1 MRSHASRSLRY
12 FLSVL
17 LFVSP
22 FLPASRLSSQQPTS
36 DSSCPCTLR
45 GVVLDAVTGN
55 PIHNVFVQASAGSA
69 WSTLTDSEGKFQL
82 DALPAGRITVH
93 AAKPG
98 FLSQDE
104 LGASSPKSFSLQ
116 LSPDSAPA
124 ILKLT
129 PEAVIFGQVTD
140 ENGEPLENFLVSLI
154 SRNPMNVP
162 RSPASRQQA
171 TTDDEGR
178 FRIASLRPGSYYVAV
193 HPQQTPALTSARSA
207 AVPQGFAPVFY
218 PAAPDMDSAIPIKVL
233 PGKSSQ
239 ANFSLKREP
248 FVRLTGTVSG
258 YGPEQQVQ
266 LYLQDSIGEQTRQE
280 IDFERATGAFHTK
293 WIPPGVYNLIAQSL
307 LQVHFD
313 APRSLQIA
321 VDGIPSTSFA
331 SRLLNANSNLS
342 GIHLVLQPTVNIPVV
357 IRGLSSADPEQE
369 QAPRVMLFLVPKG
382 QSIRGR
388 LHTSNWVDAHSGNS
402 SAPYLL
408 VPDVEPGTYDVKTE
422 VFHGGNFYIESVSWG
437 STDLLHDPLVI
448 DSSAAVPSID
458 VVVHEGAASLAGT
471 VFSGDQPS
479 PAVVV
484 VIPPDDRRS
493 PEFAFAGEDGEFSSL
508 NLAPS
513 TYRVVAIQNLSGLN
527 LEKQGPLRELSSRAQ
542 EVTLVSGQTAT
553 LRLELTKGGE

>member
-1 MRSHASRSLRY
+1 MRSHATPMLRQ
-12 FLSVL
+12 LRAVL
-17 LFVSP
+17 LFSSP
-22 FLPASRLSSQQPTS
+22 LLLASRLSSQQPS
-36 DSSCPCTLR
+36 PDSACPCTLR

-55 PIHNVFVQASAGSA
+55 PIHNAFVQASTGST

-98 FLSQDE
+98 FLSNE
-104 LGASSPKSFSLQ
+104 EFGASSPKSFSLQ
-116 LSPDSAPA
+116 LSPDAAPA

-154 SRNPMNVP
+154 SRNPMNLPV
-162 RSPASRQQA
+162 SPASRQQV

-207 AVPQGFAPVFY
+207 AVPQGFAPVLY

-248 FVRLTGTVSG
+248 FVRLSGTVSG

-266 LYLQDSIGEQTRQE
+266 LYLQDSIGEQGRQE
-280 IDFERATGAFHTK
+280 ITFEPSTGAFHSK
-293 WIPPGVYNLIAQSL
+293 WIPPGSYNLIAQSSH
-307 LQVHFD
+307 QV
-313 APRSLQIA
+313 A
-321 VDGIPSTSFA
+321 VDARPSFSFA

-357 IRGLSSADPEQE
+357 IRGFPSAGPEQE
-369 QAPRVMLFLVPKG
+369 QVPRVMLFLAPKG

-422 VFHGGNFYIESVSWG
+422 LFHGGNFYVESVSWG

-448 DSSAAVPSID
+448 DSSAAVPTID
-458 VVVHEGAASLAGT
+458 VVVHEGAATLAGS
-471 VFSGDQPS
+471 VFSGDQSS
-479 PAVVV
+479 PGVVV
-484 VIPPDDRRS
+484 VFPPDDRRS
-493 PEFAFAGEDGEFSSL
+493 PEFAFAGEDGELASL
-508 NLAPS
+508 NLAPG
-513 TYRVVAIQNLSGLN
+513 TYRVIAIDNLIGQN
-527 LEKQGPLRELSSRAQ
+527 LEKQGALRELSSRAQ

-553 LRLELTKGGE
+553 LRLELTKVGE

>member
-1 MRSHASRSLRY
+1 MRSHATPMFRLLRT
-12 FLSVL
+12 VL
-17 LFVSP
+17 LFSSP
-22 FLPASRLSSQQPTS
+22 LLLPSRLSSQQPS
-36 DSSCPCTLR
+36 PDSSCPCTLR

-55 PIHNVFVQASAGSA
+55 PIHNVFVQASTGSA
-69 WSTLTDSEGKFQL
+69 SSTLTDSEGKFQL

-140 ENGEPLENFLVSLI
+140 ENGGPLENVLVSLI
-154 SRNPMNVP
+154 SRNPINVP
-162 RSPASRQQA
+162 LSPASRQQV

-193 HPQQTPALTSARSA
+193 HPQQTPALTSARNA
-207 AVPQGFAPVFY
+207 AVPQGFAPVLY

-233 PGKSSQ
+233 PGKSVQ

-248 FVRLTGTVSG
+248 FVRLSGTVTG
-258 YGPEQQVQ
+258 YGPEQQVA
-266 LYLQDSIGEQTRQE
+266 LFLQDSIGEQGRQE
-280 IDFERATGAFHTK
+280 ITFEPSTGIFHTK
-293 WIPPGVYNLIAQSL
+293 WIPPGAYNLIAQSSH
-307 LQVHFD
+307 QVTLD
-313 APRSLQIA
+313 AR
-321 VDGIPSTSFA
+321 PSFSFA

-342 GIHLVLQPTVNIPVV
+342 GIHLVLQPTINIPVV
-357 IRGLSSADPEQE
+357 TRGFPSADPEQE
-369 QAPRVMLFLVPKG
+369 QAPRVTLFLAPKG
-382 QSIRGR
+382 QSVRGW

-408 VPDVEPGTYDVKTE
+408 VPEVEPGTYDVKAE
-422 VFHGGNFYIESVSWG
+422 VLGSRNFYIESVSWG

-448 DSSAAVPSID
+448 DFPGAVPPID
-458 VVVHEGAASLAGT
+458 VVVREGAATLAGT

-484 VIPPDDRRS
+484 VFPSDDRRS
-493 PEFAFAGEDGEFSSL
+493 PEFAFAGENGEFASW
-508 NLAPS
+508 NFAPG
-513 TYRVVAIQNLSGLN
+513 TYRAIAINNLTDLN
-527 LEKQGPLRELSSRAQ
+527 LEKQGALRELASKAQ
-542 EVTLVSGQTAT
+542 EVTLVSGQTAIV
-553 LRLELTKGGE
+553 RLELTKVGE